1 MNCKYFKMYKI
12 VSQSGAPISMDN
24 VLQVLKYAVGLVLH
38 NYRVFKNNPKI
49 FFDHISALQASTV
62 PVHVDLDNVLSL
74 T

>member
-1 MNCKYFKMYKI
+1 MYKI

-38 NYRVFKNNPKI
+38 NYRVFKSNPKEDV
-49 FFDHISALQASTV
+49 DHISALQASTV

>member
-1 MNCKYFKMYKI
+1 
-12 VSQSGAPISMDN
+12 MDN

-38 NYRVFKNNPKI
+38 NYRVFKSNPKEDV
-49 FFDHISALQASTV
+49 DHISALQASTV